1 MPRHLISDSHE
12 RINEIPTV
20 AVYFPANLQ
29 LRERAKLEQNG
40 KKTLLRLTLA
50 NFCTV
55 AQVE

>member
-1 MPRHLISDSHE
+1 MPRHLISDSQE

-20 AVYFPANLQ
+20 PVNFPANLQ
-29 LRERAKLEQNG
+29 LRERAKLRQNG

>member
-20 AVYFPANLQ
+20 PVYFPANLQ
-29 LRERAKLEQNG
+29 LRERAKLFQNG

-55 AQVE
+55 AQSA

>member
-20 AVYFPANLQ
+20 PIYFPAKLQ
-29 LRERAKLEQNG
+29 VGERADLGQNG

-50 NFCTV
+50 SFCTV
-55 AQVE
+55 AQAV

>member
-20 AVYFPANLQ
+20 LVYFPAKLQ
-29 LRERAKLEQNG
+29 LRERAKFLQNG

-55 AQVE
+55 AQME

>member
-20 AVYFPANLQ
+20 PVYLPTNLQ
-29 LRERAKLEQNG
+29 LRERAKFIQDG

-55 AQVE
+55 AQMA